1 MLLLALMGCLDAILE
16 APFVLSTGLTEVRS
30 IAPSGRITML
40 AATPGGVVEIDGS
53 GNHTLL
59 SEHSARAITAH
70 AMVVY
75 LLTDD
80 ALLWGAMPLPGE
92 RFGALAQVPVTD
104 VVDIQ
109 SWCDGKVLLAGA
121 AGLQVFDSSSGTL
134 SPYPTKLPPL
144 RSVSLLAGLPCTG
157 AVVISSDAVI
167 EVSGEQLQRIPV
179 DAPRVATPGRDGHS
193 WLIHGT
199 PPVLSR
205 IKDGTLSLRAEHIGD
220 PLDAHFGT
228 GELFS
233 PSNIYFAD
241 AAGTLDYARVINTP
255 SR

>member
-1 MLLLALMGCLDAILE
+1 MLLLALTGCLDAILE

-30 IAPSGRITML
+30 ITPSGRTTML

-53 GNHTLL
+53 GAHTLL
-59 SEHSARAITAH
+59 STHPARAIAAH
-70 AMVVY
+70 ATVIY

-80 ALLWGAMPLPGE
+80 ALLWGAMPPPGE
-92 RFGALAQVPVTD
+92 RIGALSHISVAG

-109 SWCDGKVLLAGA
+109 SWCHGQVLLAGA
-121 AGLQVFDSSSGTL
+121 AGLQTFDSSSGML
-134 SPYPTKLPPL
+134 SPYPAKLPPL
-144 RSVSLLAGLPCTG
+144 KSVSLPAEAPCTG
-157 AVVISSDAVI
+157 AVVASADAVI
-167 EVSGEQLQRIPV
+167 EVIGEELRSLPV
-179 DAPRVATPGRDGHS
+179 DTPRVVTPGRDGHT

-199 PPVLSR
+199 PPILSR
-205 IKDGTLSLRAEHIGD
+205 MQDGTLSLRAEHIGN

-241 AAGTLDYARVINTP
+241 AAGTLDYARVIDDA